1 MEIKKVYEVCQK
13 WLNIEDLDRIDL
25 MLAVALTSRTKGT
38 RLWVLFVGA
47 SGDGKSELVN
57 ALDDGGLHTYL
68 LHKLTSK
75 TLVSGNKKAQDLAPK
90 LKDKLLIISD
100 FAEILTLPVVEKASV
115 WGQMRE
121 LYDGRAGGDF
131 GSGVSANY
139 KDLNVTMIGCSTP
152 AIDNQML
159 IHQSLGTRELIYRT
173 KGNNALDKLNKM
185 IRHNLKAEEEMR
197 MEIRTAIQ
205 NFLLET
211 EYKHIEV
218 DDDIADRLFKFAK
231 YLCDMRSQ
239 ADIDFSTN
247 EIEQDVI
254 PEQPTRI
261 FKQLLI
267 LYNALKSLE
276 ENYPD
281 EKAFG
286 IIQSV
291 IESSSNQNRVKV
303 LNELLK
309 IYNDEKISTFK
320 LSKILKLGKNTLLR
334 QLNILWNLGI
344 VKKET
349 SLDQFNRPMEHNWQ
363 LKKEWE
369 EKYLNI

>member
-1 MEIKKVYEVCQK
+1 VYEVCQK